1 MQINRHDVTVSCW
14 TDKIKTIT
22 KCAKFRQKF
31 FRENNMSKSNTLT
44 AARLNFLYQSAN
56 LISSPETNSI
66 KVAHHYTQL
75 MVNISQKAVQR
86 LSKDLKRT
94 ICKRCKGL
102 LKPGVTAKVGKEGK
116 KIGSICQ
123 LCQAKKQFPIQ
134 CKGSKK
140 KSKKKSKWVQ
150 RSTAIIYAN

>member
-1 MQINRHDVTVSCW
+1 MHFVNRQPQVEILRDSKSS
-14 TDKIKTIT
+14 DLSPLIT
-22 KCAKFRQKF
+22 ERKEEVYSHSSAKFRQKF

-44 AARLNFLYQSAN
+44 AARLNFLYQSAK

-140 KSKKKSKWVQ
+140 KPK
-150 RSTAIIYAN
+150 IF